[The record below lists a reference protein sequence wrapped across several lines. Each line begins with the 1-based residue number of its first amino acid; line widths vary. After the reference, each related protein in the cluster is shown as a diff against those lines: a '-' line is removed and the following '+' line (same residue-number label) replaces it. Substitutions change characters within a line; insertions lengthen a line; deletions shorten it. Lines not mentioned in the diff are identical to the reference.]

1 LPFGKTSLHRNI
13 TAPQHHFTAQPN
25 TPIQVQ
31 IGRTYQKLQFF
42 AYALFGT
49 GAFDDDAFYIY
60 FFIYLLLGAIFALFA
75 KKATACSRASRVIPI
90 AKSTILHPLFFSPR
104 AALAAP
110 FCLFCTKRIRKTHAF
125 LEPNYTYFAL
135 KKV

>member
-1 LPFGKTSLHRNI
+1 MPFGKTSLHRNI

-42 AYALFGT
+42 AYALFGV
-49 GAFDDDAFYIY
+49 AAVDDDAFYIY

-75 KKATACSRASRVIPI
+75 KDLTACSRVSRVIPI
-90 AKSTILHPLFFSPR
+90 AKSTILHPSFFSPR
-104 AALAAP
+104 AELGAP
-110 FCLFCTKRIRKTHAF
+110 FCLFCTKHRRKTPRF